1 MTRKAE
7 DEMELL
13 VGVLVLGSLGW
24 IVIEA
29 LIHLFRAPYRCSC
42 GFETRDPDE
51 ALRHQGHGKH
61 EVK

>member
-1 MTRKAE
+1 
-7 DEMELL
+7 MEL
-13 VGVLVLGSLGW
+13 VAVILVLGSLGW
-24 IVIEA
+24 FIIEA
-29 LIHLFRAPYRCSC
+29 LIRIFRPPYRCSC